1 MKPKRFV
8 AALTGGIGSG
18 KSSALAEFER
28 CGASTL
34 SLDQIAREQS
44 RPGRDGYKSILR
56 AFGRGV
62 LDGKG
67 NIDRRKLGEF
77 VFQNAAARRK
87 LERATHPLILR
98 ELERC
103 LSRMSGV
110 IVVDVPLL
118 FEKNLQDRFD
128 ATLLVACPPAEQV
141 RRVMRRDKLSAA
153 EVRRRVRAQLPLDE
167 KRRRADFTL
176 DNDAAP
182 AALRAKVRAAHAGLA
197 LLYGGTPNGNADEN
211 H

>member
-28 CGASTL
+28 CGAATV
-34 SLDQIAREQS
+34 SLDQIAREQA

-56 AFGRGV
+56 AFGRGI
-62 LDGKG
+62 LDKKG
-67 NIDRRKLGEF
+67 RIDRRKLGES

-87 LERATHPLILR
+87 LERVTHPSILR

-103 LSRMSGV
+103 LSRMNGV

-128 ATLLVACPPAEQV
+128 ATLLVACPPSEQV

-153 EVRRRVRAQLPLDE
+153 EVRRRIRAQLPLDE

>member
-18 KSSALAEFER
+18 KSTALAEFER
-28 CGASTL
+28 CGAATL
-34 SLDQIAREQS
+34 SLDQVAREQA
-44 RPGRDGYKSILR
+44 RPGRDGFKAIVR
-56 AFGRGV
+56 AFGRAV

-67 NIDRRKLGEF
+67 GIDRRKLGEL
-77 VFQNAAARRK
+77 VFKDASARRR

-103 LSRMSGV
+103 LSRLNGV
-110 IVVDVPLL
+110 VVVDVPLL

-128 ATLLVACPPAEQV
+128 ATLLVACPPSEQV
-141 RRVMRRDKLSAA
+141 RRVVRRDGLSAA
-153 EVRRRVRAQLPLDE
+153 EVRRRIRAQLPLDE

>member
-1 MKPKRFV
+1 MKPRRFV

-18 KSSALAEFER
+18 KSSALAEFAR
-28 CGASTL
+28 LGAATV
-34 SLDQIAREQS
+34 SLDQVAREQA
-44 RPGRDGYKSILR
+44 RPGRAGHTSILR

-62 LDGKG
+62 LDPKG
-67 NIDRRKLGEF
+67 NVDRRRLGAL
-77 VFQNAAARRK
+77 VFKDAAARRR

-98 ELERC
+98 EMDRLVAR
-103 LSRMSGV
+103 LRGV
-110 IVVDVPLL
+110 VVVDVPLL
-118 FEKNLQDRFD
+118 FEKGLQGRFD

-141 RRVMRRDKLSAA
+141 RRVARRDGLSPA

-176 DNDAAP
+176 DNDGTP
-182 AALRAKVRAAHAGLA
+182 AALRAKVRALHAGLA
-197 LLYGGTPNGNADEN
+197 LLYGGTPNGNADED